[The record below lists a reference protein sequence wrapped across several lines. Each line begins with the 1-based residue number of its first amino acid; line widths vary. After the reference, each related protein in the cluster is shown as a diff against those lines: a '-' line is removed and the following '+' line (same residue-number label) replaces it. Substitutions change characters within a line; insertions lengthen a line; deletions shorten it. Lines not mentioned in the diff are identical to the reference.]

1 MGGDKKVTSIFLKFQ
16 YDFKFKLKVVNYHQ
30 NKRYEHFEFEILRIW
45 RPIYSPENN

>member
-16 YDFKFKLKVVNYHQ
+16 YDFKFKLKVVDYHQ
-30 NKRYEHFEFEILRIW
+30 NKRYEHFKFEILRIW